1 MGGPRS
7 GISGGR
13 SDDSFRLAADL
24 NGRLLY
30 THFSLPQ
37 IPSSPLLLL
46 QICREKDAPHVAD
59 FLDTLV
65 LTMHDMHDISVS
77 AEIRTVVE
85 RTQANELK
93 LVPVIYP
100 VRDIMWQWLLRTP
113 TLVILYLI
121 IVCSASM

>member
-1 MGGPRS
+1 MAG
-7 GISGGR
+7 
-13 SDDSFRLAADL
+13 
-24 NGRLLY
+24 
-30 THFSLPQ
+30 
-37 IPSSPLLLL
+37 
-46 QICREKDAPHVAD
+46 

-77 AEIRTVVE
+77 AEIRSVVE

-113 TLVILYLI
+113 TLVISHH
-121 IVCSASM
+121 CM